1 MNREQIFVV
10 TQENHDEWQPN
21 YIYPYFYHTKED
33 AIRNAKARAVFVGE
47 ENWAEHFPIG
57 IFWLAD
63 EALMTTPTETQ
74 GEQQ

>member
-10 TQENHDEWQPN
+10 TQEDHDEWQPN
-21 YIYPYFYHTKED
+21 YIYPYFHHTEED

-47 ENWAEHFPIG
+47 ENWAEHFPIR
-57 IFWLAD
+57 IFQLAD
-63 EALMTTPTETQ
+63 EALLRTQ